1 MANQLEGFSET
12 VKWRLMV
19 EAAKRGAVAAGYTL
33 NRMPGRGLSNVWMIT
48 NGGTSQKAS
57 IRTTRDRW
65 IAFPP
70 LEKGKKWKTLDQVD
84 VVIVA
89 TVDDRDD
96 PRNVEVYIFP
106 AAEVRK
112 RFDASYAARV
122 AAGQTM
128 RDNFGMW
135 VALDQKGRNSPA
147 DVGSGIVDQYEP
159 VAVIPIADLLS
170 DVQAGVVSNDEVGDD
185 RPADEIENDPP
196 LTIPEAKRR
205 LALTLGCKPENIK
218 IIVEA

>member
-1 MANQLEGFSET
+1 MANELEGLSET

-19 EAAKRGAVAAGYTL
+19 EAAKRGAMAAGYTL
-33 NRMPGRGLSNVWMIT
+33 DRVPGRGLSNVWVIT
-48 NGGTSQKAS
+48 KDGTSQKAS

-70 LEKGKKWKTLDQVD
+70 LENGTKWKTLDQVEL
-84 VVIVA
+84 VIVA

-96 PRNVEVYIFP
+96 PTNVEVYIFP

-122 AAGQTM
+122 ASGQTM
-128 RDNFGMW
+128 RNNFGMW

-147 DVGSGIVDQYEP
+147 DVGSGIVDQYDP
-159 VAVIPIADLLS
+159 IAVIAIADLVT
-170 DVQAGVVSNDEVGDD
+170 DVPAGAADEEVGNDG
-185 RPADEIENDPP
+185 PADEVDNDPP

>member
-1 MANQLEGFSET
+1 MANELEGLSET

-19 EAAKRGAVAAGYTL
+19 EAAKRGAIAAGYTL
-33 NRMPGRGLSNVWMIT
+33 DRMPGRGLSNVWMIT
-48 NGGTSQKAS
+48 KGGTSQKAS

-84 VVIVA
+84 LVIVA
-89 TVDDRDD
+89 TVNDRDD

-106 AAEVRK
+106 QAEVRK

-122 AAGQTM
+122 AAGQRTG
-128 RDNFGMW
+128 DNFGMW
-135 VALDQKGRNSPA
+135 VARDQRGRNSPA
-147 DVGSGIVDQYEP
+147 DVGSGIVDQYKP
-159 VAVIPIADLLS
+159 VAVIPIADLLT

-205 LALTLGCKPENIK
+205 LALTLGCNPENIK

>member
-1 MANQLEGFSET
+1 
-12 VKWRLMV
+12 
-19 EAAKRGAVAAGYTL
+19 
-33 NRMPGRGLSNVWMIT
+33 MIT
-48 NGGTSQKAS
+48 KWGKTRKAS

-65 IAFPP
+65 FAFPP
-70 LEKGKKWKTLDQVD
+70 LENGKKWKTLDEVD

-89 TVDDRDD
+89 TVDDRHD
-96 PRNVEVYIFP
+96 PKNVEVYIFP

-135 VALDQKGRNSPA
+135 VALDKKERNSPA
-147 DVGSGIVDQYEP
+147 DVGSGIVDHYKP
-159 VAVIPIADLLS
+159 VAVIPIADLLA
-170 DVQAGVVSNDEVGDD
+170 D
-185 RPADEIENDPP
+185 ADEEIAEAASADESAPDVDNDPP

-205 LALTLGCKPENIK
+205 LALTLGLKPENIK
-218 IIVEA
+218 ITVEA